1 MRRKFNEVTDKK
13 DIGAILLGARIGRLA
28 TIGQDGYP
36 YITPVN
42 YVYLRGSIYFHCAL
56 QGEKLDNLQRE
67 PKVCFAVD
75 RPLAY
80 LDTGYDASMA
90 VCDVGQFYQSVVIRG
105 RAEIIGDVTEKVEA
119 LNALMACHENHPGF
133 AAITATTPAVARCVV
148 VAVRVES
155 LSAKANLAQK
165 KSAEDKEKI
174 CAYLQ
179 QRGLPGDRETAD
191 CMKSK
196 SE

>member
-13 DIGAILLGARIGRLA
+13 DIGAILLGSRIGRLA
-28 TIGQDGYP
+28 TLGQDGYP

-56 QGEKLDNLQRE
+56 QGEKLDNLQRD
-67 PKVCFAVD
+67 PKVCFTVD

-80 LDTGYDASMA
+80 LDTGYDASMPA
-90 VCDVGQFYQSVVIRG
+90 CDVGQFYQSVVIRG

-119 LNALMACHENHPGF
+119 LNDLMACHENDPEF
-133 AAITATTPAVARCVV
+133 AAITATTPAVALCAV
-148 VAVRVES
+148 VAVRVE
-155 LSAKANLAQK
+155 LISAKANLAQK

-174 CAYLQ
+174 RAYLL
-179 QRGLPGDRETAD
+179 QRGLPGDQEAAEHIR
-191 CMKSK
+191 
-196 SE
+196 

>member
-1 MRRKFNEVTDKK
+1 MRRKFNEVTDKN
-13 DIGAILLGARIGRLA
+13 DIGAILLGSRIGRLA
-28 TIGQDGYP
+28 TVGQDGYP

-56 QGEKLDNLQRE
+56 QGEKLDNMQRDS
-67 PKVCFAVD
+67 KVCFAVD

-80 LDTGYDASMA
+80 LDTGYDTDMS

-105 RAEIIGDVTEKVEA
+105 RAEIIIDVTEKVEA
-119 LNALMACHENHPGF
+119 LNALMACHENDPEF
-133 AAITATTPAVARCVV
+133 AAITSVTPAVARCAV

-165 KSAEDKEKI
+165 KSTEEKEKI
-174 CAYLQ
+174 RIYLQ
-179 QRGLPGDRETAD
+179 QRKFPGDLETAD
-191 CMKSK
+191 LIG
-196 SE
+196 